1 LRWETVWKTIAWKP
15 PELFLTENIQQEF
28 VEEQDSK
35 AANEL

>member
-1 LRWETVWKTIAWKP
+1 LRWQTVWKTIAWKP
-15 PELFLTENIQQEF
+15 PEFSTDKIQQEI